1 MSGLVTIK
9 MANPMV
15 NYIMSF
21 LVHLLGL
28 FAVFWDVSL
37 SFLGRIPC
45 YSCPP

>member
-21 LVHLLGL
+21 LVHLLGF
-28 FAVFWDVSL
+28 FAVFWGCVSL
-37 SFLGRIPC
+37 FFGKDTMLLPK
-45 YSCPP
+45 